1 MSRFKFRLYD
11 LSLQALRAVG
21 PIAVQIARHDPDLAR
36 QLRKASTSMHLNI
49 AEGMDA
55 EGRIRFAR
63 YGTALGSTNESIA
76 AIDAADALLY
86 VRRDE
91 DVLDKLH
98 HVRAT
103 LLNLV
108 ARKAR

>member
-1 MSRFKFRLYD
+1 MSTFTFRLYA
-11 LSLQALRAVG
+11 LSLEALRAVG
-21 PIAVQIARHDPDLAR
+21 VVAAQIARHDPDLAR
-36 QLRKASTSMHLNI
+36 QLRRASTSMHLNI

-55 EGRIRFAR
+55 EGRIRIAR
-63 YGTALGSTNESIA
+63 YRTALGSTNESIA
-76 AIDAADALLY
+76 AIDAADALRY
-86 VRRDE
+86 VHRDE

-108 ARKAR
+108 VRKAR